1 MRFAALVGI
10 VALVPCSAL
19 GQMPPLEVS
28 SDPSRILSGDSLR
41 VKLPFS
47 PAVKAVFLGWEAD
60 RMRLQVDGMTQVWP
74 VSVYDLSRLE
84 LLTQR
89 TRREGLRHYAVIGAA
104 TGLFVGAAIGLALHA
119 SGLTDDPVG
128 PPEQIVTT
136 TLRVAGFGVIGGFLT
151 GGYFGGQSPGTGWVS
166 ISLPTRE

>member
-1 MRFAALVGI
+1 MRYAVLVG
-10 VALVPCSAL
+10 VMALVPCSAL
-19 GQMPPLEVS
+19 GQALPLDVA

-60 RMRLQVDGMTQVWP
+60 RMRLQVDGMKQVWP

-84 LLTQR
+84 VRTER

-104 TGLFVGAAIGLALHA
+104 TGLFVGAAIGLGLHA
-119 SGLTDDPVG
+119 TGVTDDPDG

-136 TLRVAGFGVIGGFLT
+136 TLQWAGFGIIGGLLT
-151 GGYFGGQSPGTGWVS
+151 GGYWGGRSPGTGWVS
-166 ISLPTRE
+166 LSLPTR